1 MTSVLGQHGVLV
13 AYWLLLIAAAAF
25 FLRMAC
31 GLCRTDLPSWRRA
44 VVSVV
49 VVTFLAYL
57 AFDFTAYMVLR
68 SMAGVVIQ
76 VPPGYGY
83 HLWFREPIGLKL
95 AILDHA
101 GPLHY
106 VPFVFGLCAAGV
118 LQVIALQAEITF
130 RFGLLICLLQWGAT
144 AVTGYVLALLF
155 GVGLSAIGGA
165 PQLPDQAQAQAGPT
179 GAASPSVAQGAEG
192 AVKAPAEYFKHA
204 AENLKA
210 YANSHLD
217 EVKEDLA
224 PLTKHLPEPV
234 QDLLDQ
240 GGWWV
245 IFGALAIIIL
255 LWLRWLLRRLVGAL
269 SRPRKKRKKKRRT
282 KTVAINLKED
292 LRRLGEAYTEEGP
305 QRLTVKGAPAR
316 LRLVVLAL
324 GARNTG
330 ELNQGMADR
339 VLDWIKAGLADVT
352 SGDYPR
358 VRVWPPFYSFDGFAT
373 AFAAN
378 VPIPGPKDEQSR
390 WVLVAGQVKMGLAVI
405 QVGLALYADEDNT
418 LRNLKVKGERWL
430 DVLGV
435 KDERRAVGA
444 R

>member
-1 MTSVLGQHGVLV
+1 MNSVLGQHGVLV
-13 AYWLLLIAAAAF
+13 AYWLLLIVAAAF
-25 FLRMAC
+25 FLRLAC

-44 VVSVV
+44 LVSVV

-95 AILDHA
+95 AVLAHA

-118 LQVIALQAEITF
+118 LQVIVLQAEVSF

-144 AVTGYVLALLF
+144 AVAGYVLALLF
-155 GVGLSAIGGA
+155 GVGLGALGWAPGA
-165 PQLPDQAQAQAGPT
+165 PAAQEGRPA
-179 GAASPSVAQGAEG
+179 VEQGAEG
-192 AVKAPAEYFKHA
+192 AAASPGASFSRA

-210 YANSHLD
+210 YASSHLA

-224 PLTKHLPEPV
+224 PVTKRLPESV
-234 QDLLDQ
+234 QSVLDR

-245 IFGALAIIIL
+245 LLGALAVVVL
-255 LWLRWLLRRLVGAL
+255 LWLRGLLRRLVLAL
-269 SRPRKKRKKKRRT
+269 SRPRRRKKKRRT
-282 KTVAINLKED
+282 KTVAVNLKED

-305 QRLTVKGAPAR
+305 QRLTVKGIPAR

-352 SGDYPR
+352 SCDYPR

-373 AFAAN
+373 AFASN
-378 VPIPGPKDEQSR
+378 VPIPGPKGEPSR
-390 WVLVAGQVKMGLAVI
+390 WVLVSGQVKMGLAVI

-418 LRNLKVKGERWL
+418 LRNLKVTGERWL

>member
-1 MTSVLGQHGVLV
+1 MTSALGQHGVLV
-13 AYWLLLIAAAAF
+13 AYWLLLVGLAAF
-25 FLRMAC
+25 FLRLAC

-44 VVSVV
+44 LVSVV
-49 VVTFLAYL
+49 VVTFLAYQ
-57 AFDFTAYMVLR
+57 AFDFTAYLVLR

-95 AILDHA
+95 AVLEHA

-118 LQVIALQAEITF
+118 LQVIVLQAEVTF

-144 AVTGYVLALLF
+144 ALAGYVLSLLF
-155 GVGLSAIGGA
+155 GVGLGAMGGL
-165 PQLPDQAQAQAGPT
+165 PQPPAAQAPDQSAPGKGP
-179 GAASPSVAQGAEG
+179 AVEQGAEG
-192 AVKAPAEYFKHA
+192 AVKTSAEYFSRA
-204 AENLKA
+204 AENLRA

-224 PLTKHLPEPV
+224 PVTKRLPESV
-234 QDLLDQ
+234 QGLLDQ

-245 IFGALAIIIL
+245 LFGALALIIL

-269 SRPRKKRKKKRRT
+269 SRPRRKKKKKRRT
-282 KTVAINLKED
+282 KTVTVSLKED
-292 LRRLGEAYTEEGP
+292 LRQVGEAYTEEGP
-305 QRLTVKGAPAR
+305 RRLTVKGVPAR

-330 ELNQGMADR
+330 ELNQGMVDR
-339 VLDWIKAGLADVT
+339 VLDWIKPGLADVT

-358 VRVWPPFYSFDGFAT
+358 VRVWPPFYSLEGFAT

-378 VPIPGPKDEQSR
+378 VPIPGPKDQQSH
-390 WVLVAGQVKMGLAVI
+390 WVLVAGQVRMGLAVI

-418 LRNLKVKGERWL
+418 LRNIKVKGERWL

-435 KDERRAVGA
+435 KEERQAVGA